1 MNSLTRI
8 FRHLNSIWWLKIK
21 RKPVEFSRRIGVTIG
36 EDCQIL
42 DNPLTVFGSEPWL
55 ITIGN
60 QVDITGGV
68 RFICHEGGMWC
79 ARRLKPELMDYDLFR
94 PIRIG
99 NNVMVGTRTVI
110 MPGITIGNNVIIAG
124 CSVITKDVPDG
135 AVVAGVPAKQISTVD
150 KFVENIK
157 MEELFPTKRMTQ
169 DQKWNYLKKVRP
181 EWFINK

>member
-1 MNSLTRI
+1 MNIIGRI
-8 FRHLNSIWWLKIK
+8 IRRFESFWWLKVR
-21 RKPVEFSRRIGVTIG
+21 RKPVDYARKLGVKIGDG
-36 EDCQIL
+36 CQIL
-42 DNPLTVFGSEPWL
+42 DDPLMVFGSEPWL

-79 ARRLKPELMDYDLFR
+79 ARRIKPELNDYDLFR

-99 NNVMVGTRTVI
+99 NNVMVGTRAII
-110 MPGITIGNNVIIAG
+110 MPGVSIGNNVIIAG

-135 AVVAGVPAKQISTVD
+135 AVVAGIPAKQISTVE

-157 MEELFPTKRMTQ
+157 QEELFLTHNMSS
-169 DQKWNYLKKVRP
+169 DQKWQYLKKERP
-181 EWFINK
+181 DWFQQ